1 MRTTAILIGPA
12 ASCDLL
18 ERQLALLPLAPVI
31 LGRVHVGPDATPG
44 AGAPVLGNLEQLES
58 ICATRRPGL
67 ALITLPAPMADLL
80 AAIRTRLR
88 KLAIT
93 DRFMPALE
101 DQLAGVG
108 PRTEIDVDL
117 QRLIGRAPRQVDETA
132 IRAVIGRSK
141 SVV

>member
-44 AGAPVLGNLEQLES
+44 AGTPVLGNLEQLES

-108 PRTEIDVDL
+108 PRTEMSTCSASSAARRV
-117 QRLIGRAPRQVDETA
+117 RLTKLRFARSSAAAPCW
-132 IRAVIGRSK
+132 
-141 SVV
+141 